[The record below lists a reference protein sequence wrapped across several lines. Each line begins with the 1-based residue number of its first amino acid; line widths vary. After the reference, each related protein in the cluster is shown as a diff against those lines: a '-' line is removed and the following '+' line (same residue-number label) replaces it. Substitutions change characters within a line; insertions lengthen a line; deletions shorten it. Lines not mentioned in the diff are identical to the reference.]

1 MTHLG
6 GFNTF
11 GGSYSYGTFSLHPT
25 ISGRFIQTSRQHRRV
40 ELCQLTSDTTFSVL
54 TTLSPGMQ
62 DSNSS
67 YCRFFPD
74 DGNKML
80 LAYGKTSGGSCVQ
93 VVDIVGDTFSANAQ
107 VSIGDSTTA
116 YFRGKSFAWEP
127 NFDSSTGGRFAL
139 VVKSLTGAS
148 NHAHTDIVIGTVSNV
163 GSGSV
168 TVGTAKDL
176 GDRQLL
182 DGTATV
188 GSYAD
193 QDQGQ
198 AVCFSPY
205 NDTDIIVG
213 GSYILK
219 CTLDGNEITIV
230 TTDPVSTTINASSA
244 HGSALNQQTDAHGV
258 YSMHVNLGN
267 TGRFISCMEQSGGA
281 IVNQHGSDDVGNLSA
296 DKLIGISSVNG
307 LTGNSVSVQTD
318 GQMTGFTGLSAGSI
332 YYAQL
337 NGTISTANGEGVVK
351 VGMAL
356 TDTTMLIKI
365 A

>member
-1 MTHLG
+1 MMGPRCYWL
-6 GFNTF
+6 
-11 GGSYSYGTFSLHPT
+11 L
-25 ISGRFIQTSRQHRRV
+25 
-40 ELCQLTSDTTFSVL
+40 VL
-54 TTLSPGMQ
+54 
-62 DSNSS
+62 
-67 YCRFFPD
+67 
-74 DGNKML
+74 L
-80 LAYGKTSGGSCVQ
+80 LVVQ
-93 VVDIVGDTFSANAQ
+93 VVDIVGDTFSANPA

-139 VVKSLTGAS
+139 VAKSLTGAS

-163 GSGSV
+163 GTGSV
-168 TVGTAKDL
+168 TVGTALDL
-176 GDRQLL
+176 GDRQIL
-182 DGTATV
+182 DGAATV
-188 GSYAD
+188 GSMDD
-193 QDQGQ
+193 QETAQN
-198 AVCFSPY
+198 VCFSPY

-213 GSYILK
+213 SGYILK
-219 CTLDGNEITIV
+219 CTLSNVVAATQAVTVDANEITIV
-230 TTDPVSTTINASSA
+230 TTDPVSPTINASSA
-244 HGSALNQQTDAHGV
+244 HGSALNQQTGAHGV

-281 IVNQHGSDDVGNLSA
+281 IVNQHGSADVGNLSA
-296 DKLIGISSVNG
+296 DKVIGISSVDG

>member
-1 MTHLG
+1 MKD
-6 GFNTF
+6 NN
-11 GGSYSYGTFSLHPT
+11 
-25 ISGRFIQTSRQHRRV
+25 
-40 ELCQLTSDTTFSVL
+40 SD
-54 TTLSPGMQ
+54 
-62 DSNSS
+62 

-74 DGNKML
+74 DGTKML
-80 LAYGKTSGGSCVQ
+80 LAFGATSGGSFVQ
-93 VVDIVGDTFSANAQ
+93 VVDIVGDTFSANPA

-139 VVKSLTGAS
+139 VAKSLTGAS

-163 GSGSV
+163 GTGSV
-168 TVGTAKDL
+168 TVGTALDL
-176 GDRQLL
+176 GDRQIL
-182 DGTATV
+182 DGAATV
-188 GSYAD
+188 GSMDD
-193 QDQGQ
+193 QETAQN
-198 AVCFSPY
+198 VCFSPY

-213 GSYILK
+213 SGYILK
-219 CTLDGNEITIV
+219 CTLSNVVAATQAVTVDANEITIV
-230 TTDPVSTTINASSA
+230 TTDPVSPTINASSA
-244 HGSALNQQTDAHGV
+244 HGSALNQQTGAHGV

-281 IVNQHGSDDVGNLSA
+281 IVNQHGSADVGNLSA

-332 YYAQL
+332 YYAQP
-337 NGTISTANGEGVVK
+337 NGTISTANSEGVVK